1 MFKHIKNDL
10 PASIVVFLV
19 ALPLCL
25 GIALASGAPPL
36 SGIIAGIIGGLVVGA
51 LSGSPLGVSGPAAG
65 LTVIVLGGIESLPTF
80 QVFLSAVVLAGAIQI
95 ALGLLRAGVIGL
107 YFPSAVI
114 QGMLAAIGIIIFLK
128 QIPHAVGYDADPE
141 GEMDFL
147 QPDGYNTFSELWHAG
162 GLLEPWAVL
171 IALAS
176 LAVLL
181 IWETPWVK
189 GQNWSRL
196 VPGSLIAVLLGAFLQ
211 GIAPAEYAL
220 SVDHLVNIPITS
232 DASSLLNFP
241 DFSMVFSKEIW
252 TLAIALAVVASLE
265 TLLCVEATDKL
276 DPHNRVTPTN
286 RELVAQGLGNA
297 LSGLVGGL
305 PVTQVIVRSSAN
317 IQSGGVTKLSGIL
330 HGAFLLIAVLTI
342 PGWLNLIP
350 LASLAAI
357 LLVVGYKL
365 ARPETFVRLY
375 KEGRRQFVPFLITVL
390 AIVFTD
396 LLVGIGIGLATAI
409 VTILLDHYRR
419 PFTEYR
425 IDPSTNTCEIRLP
438 EDVTFLHKAGIREA
452 LASIPNGGKI
462 RLDAS
467 KAQRV
472 DPDVLEI
479 IEDFR
484 LHAVTDNIDVEYLK
498 PTAAAGPEKPLPEF
512 KKALLLAEK
521 ESQRS
526 T

>member
-1 MFKHIKNDL
+1 MFKHVKNDL

-36 SGIIAGIIGGLVVGA
+36 SGIISGIVGGLVVGA

-65 LTVIVLGGIESLPTF
+65 LTVIVLGGLESLPSF
-80 QVFLSAVVLAGAIQI
+80 ELFLSAVVLAGVVQI

-141 GEMDFL
+141 GEMEFL
-147 QPDGYNTFSELWHAG
+147 QSDGYNTFSELWHAG
-162 GLLEPWAVL
+162 GLLEPWAML
-171 IALAS
+171 IAVTS

-181 IWETPWVK
+181 VWETKWMK
-189 GQNWSRL
+189 GQTWSRL
-196 VPGSLIAVLLGAFLQ
+196 IPGSLVAVLLGATLQ
-211 GIAPAEYAL
+211 LLAPSDCAL
-220 SVDHLVNIPITS
+220 SADHLVNIPIAADVT
-232 DASSLLNFP
+232 SLLSFP

-252 TLAIALAVVASLE
+252 ILAVTLAVVASLE

-276 DPHNRVTPTN
+276 DPHKRVTPTN

-297 LSGLVGGL
+297 LSGLIGGL

-317 IQSGGVTKLSGIL
+317 IQSGGVTKLSAIL

-342 PGWLNLIP
+342 PQWLNLIP

-365 ARPETFVRLY
+365 ARPATFVRLY
-375 KEGRRQFVPFLITVL
+375 KEGQRQFVPFLVTVL

-419 PFTEYR
+419 PFTQYR
-425 IDPSTNTCEIRLP
+425 IDPTSRTCVITLP

-452 LASIPNGGKI
+452 LASIPNGGNI

-479 IEDFR
+479 IRDFR
-484 LHAVTDNIDVEYLK
+484 LHAATDNIHVEYLE

-512 KKALLLAEK
+512 KKALLLAEE
-521 ESQRS
+521 ESDRS
-526 T
+526 A

>member
-1 MFKHIKNDL
+1 MFKYLKQDV

-36 SGIIAGIIGGLVVGA
+36 SGIIAGIVGGLLVGM

-65 LTVIVLGGIESLPTF
+65 LTVIVLGGLESLPTF
-80 QVFLSAVVLAGAIQI
+80 ELFLSAVVLAGLVQV

-128 QIPHAVGYDADPE
+128 QIPHAIGYDADPE
-141 GEMDFL
+141 GEMEFL
-147 QPDGYNTFSELWHAG
+147 QEDGYNTFSELYHAG
-162 GLLEPWAVL
+162 ALFEPWAVL
-171 IALAS
+171 IAVVS

-181 IWETPWVK
+181 LWETPWMK
-189 GQNWSRL
+189 AMSWTRL
-196 VPGSLIAVLLGAFLQ
+196 VPGSLIAVVLGAVLQ
-211 GIAPAEYAL
+211 GLAPAQFGL
-220 SVDHLVNIPITS
+220 SVDHLVSIPLT
-232 DASSLLNFP
+232 DDPVSLLSFP
-241 DFSMVFSKEIW
+241 DFSGFLSREVW
-252 TLAIALAVVASLE
+252 VLAITLAVVASLE

-276 DPHNRVTPTN
+276 DPHKRVTPTN
-286 RELVAQGLGNA
+286 RELLAQGVGNA
-297 LSGLVGGL
+297 VSGLIGGL

-317 IQSGGVTKLSGIL
+317 IQSGGVTKLSSIL

-342 PGWLNLIP
+342 PQWLNLIP

-365 ARPETFVRLY
+365 ARPATFKRMHAQ
-375 KEGRRQFVPFLITVL
+375 GARQFVPFLITVL

-396 LLVGIGIGLATAI
+396 LLVGIGIGLATA
-409 VTILLDHYRR
+409 VVSILLDHYRR
-419 PFTEYR
+419 PFTGYSV
-425 IDPSTNTCEIRLP
+425 DPATRTCVVTLP
-438 EDVTFLHKAGIREA
+438 EDVTFLHKAGLREA
-452 LASIPNGGKI
+452 LASIPSGGSI

-467 KAQRV
+467 KAMRV

-479 IEDFR
+479 IADFR
-484 LHAVTDNIDVEYLK
+484 EHAATDNIQVDYIA
-498 PTAAAGPEKPLPEF
+498 PAAKGPDKPLPAF
-512 KKALLLAEK
+512 KKALLLAEEEAK
-521 ESQRS
+521 RRS
-526 T
+526 